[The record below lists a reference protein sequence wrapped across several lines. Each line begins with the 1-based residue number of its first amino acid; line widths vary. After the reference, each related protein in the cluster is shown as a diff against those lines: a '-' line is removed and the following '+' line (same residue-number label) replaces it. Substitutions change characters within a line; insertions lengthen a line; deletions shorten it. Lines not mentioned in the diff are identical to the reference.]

1 MTKVDF
7 YILQD
12 SASEARWHFTC
23 RLVDKALRAGLTVLI
38 TVDSTEEAQQIDDL
52 LWTFKPESFIPHE
65 LFNPAAK
72 DAAEK
77 EKVSAVPVVIIS
89 SALAD
94 HQLHEHRGLL
104 INLGREIP
112 PWFSRFER
120 LSEIVIQDP
129 DVLKNTRDHFSFY
142 RERGYPIEHRNI

>member
-12 SASEARWHFTC
+12 SASDARWHFTC
-23 RLVDKALRAGLTVLI
+23 RLVDKALRTGLTVLI
-38 TVDSTEEAQQIDDL
+38 TVDSQEDAQQLDDL

-65 LFNPAAK
+65 LFNPSTT
-72 DAAEK
+72 DA
-77 EKVSAVPVVIIS
+77 SATENNGTAPVVIVN

-120 LSEIVIQDP
+120 LSEIVIQEP